1 MICYNVRFDKVVK
14 GNILLTHK
22 ISDLN
27 KILKEMNSNSK
38 KLLIANWSISVTP
51 LSFREKFFRL
61 FKFFDNQLISYQQN
75 FENINN
81 SKYFK
86 KIQKFNIKLGRISVI
101 FNIKNYV
108 NNYYFFS
115 FKK

>member
-1 MICYNVRFDKVVK
+1 MLDLTK
-14 GNILLTHK
+14 LLKRIFYLYIK
-22 ISDLN
+22 ISNLN

-38 KLLIANWSISVTP
+38 QLLIANWSISETP
-51 LSFREKFFRL
+51 LTYRKKFFCL

-81 SKYFK
+81 EKYFK
-86 KIQKFNIKLGRISVI
+86 KIQKFNIKLGRISTI